1 MRITIDS
8 EKKLNETS
16 KNLQWIIEGLKQNSE
31 IAIYLANYIE
41 LLVTEV
47 RRELILINKSMI
59 TEQNL
64 LDILNQSIKKTD
76 SFFRIYIQH

>member
-1 MRITIDS
+1 VRITIDS